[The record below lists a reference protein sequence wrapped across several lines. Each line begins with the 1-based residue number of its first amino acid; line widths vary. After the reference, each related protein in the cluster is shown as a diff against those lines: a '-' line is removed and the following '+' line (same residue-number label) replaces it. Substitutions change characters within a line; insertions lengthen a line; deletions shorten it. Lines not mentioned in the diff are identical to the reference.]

1 MSLARKGAIII
12 VCFAVF
18 FLFSRPSEAVI
29 VLEGDEHVLI
39 AAEARDSGSTEDSVP
54 EAKLG
59 TLTVV
64 ILPEEAKSAGARWST
79 DGGATWVSSDESL
92 LVSEGEATVTFQGI
106 IGWNSPEPLSVKVQ
120 GDGGASA
127 AGTYTP
133 LTATLRVHIDGP
145 EEARWHLNDGDPR
158 HPGELIEGVLPGD
171 HGLSFSEVDG
181 WLKPQDAEA
190 SLTPG
195 GATELSVAY
204 VRTSTITVTIDG
216 PAEAEWSVDGG
227 LGLRSGVSLEGL
239 APGEHT
245 ISFRIIGGWESP
257 KDEAVVLEAG
267 GVLKMTASY
276 AAIGGPVDKK
286 PATIS
291 ETVEPPETK
300 VALGPVADYSRTI
313 SAHAPLSVQGLPHD
327 DALPEIEAAHETPAP
342 VEEKREPDAEPKEG
356 DSIDSD
362 ESINLE
368 EGTEEKETP
377 PIEDEDRLVGN
388 PGIEPEEPQAPEEN
402 EDDSPPGEAAEP
414 TFALLDFGESENGR
428 IASAISARRRYLDLG
443 EAEHSLI
450 RACVP
455 DPLPPLPSAGVSAE
469 DMAVISDKLSYLITK
484 GAKGDEA
491 TPAILASDGF
501 RLATSAGDQTGKFLT
516 VRCTLTVSHSE
527 LNSVDPK
534 LAERVKTKIEAGEP
548 ISNALLREVRI
559 YKATGEGD
567 AMRMFDLVNCLSSG
581 GFPLDTFFTAR
592 VAGSSRDDFF
602 DTRERDAA
610 YVITFRLLL
619 FDGAAHNPD
628 RSVQPL
634 EGGWFIVFDGLK
646 DGTYSDPVILA
657 APRPKSVQEEKG
669 GGCAARPG
677 GAAAVLLLLPLL
689 LPAIRRTQ

>member
-1 MSLARKGAIII
+1 MSLARKNAVFV
-12 VCFAVF
+12 VCLAVF
-18 FLFSRPSEAVI
+18 FLFSRHSEAVI
-29 VLEGDEHVLI
+29 VLEGDEHVSI
-39 AAEARDSGSTEDSVP
+39 AAEAGDSGSTEDSVP
-54 EAKLG
+54 EAKSG

-106 IGWNSPEPLSVKVQ
+106 IGWNSPAPLSVKVQ

-145 EEARWHLNDGDPR
+145 EEARWHLNDGEPR

-171 HGLSFSEVDG
+171 YGVSFSEVDG

-195 GATELSVAY
+195 GATELSVVY
-204 VRTSTITVTIDG
+204 VRASTITVMIDG

-227 LGLRSGVSLEGL
+227 PGLRSGVSLEDL

-276 AAIGGPVDKK
+276 AAIGGPVGKK
-286 PATIS
+286 PATSS
-291 ETVEPPETK
+291 ETVEPPETE
-300 VALGPVADYSRTI
+300 VAMGPAADYSRTVL
-313 SAHAPLSVQGLPHD
+313 SHEALSVQGLPHD
-327 DALPEIEAAHETPAP
+327 DALPELEADHETPAP
-342 VEEKREPDAEPKEG
+342 VEDNKESNTEPKED
-356 DSIDSD
+356 DSIDPD
-362 ESINLE
+362 ESINIE
-368 EGTEEKETP
+368 EETEEKETP
-377 PIEDEDRLVGN
+377 PIEGEDSLVGN
-388 PGIEPEEPQAPEEN
+388 PGIEPDEPPAPEN

-428 IASAISARRRYLDLG
+428 IAGAISARRHYLDLG
-443 EAEHSLI
+443 DAEHSLI

-455 DPLPPLPSAGVSAE
+455 DPLPPLSSAGVSAE
-469 DMAVISDKLSYLITK
+469 DMAIISEKLSYLITK
-484 GAKGDEA
+484 DAEGDEA
-491 TPAILASDGF
+491 TPLILASDSF
-501 RLATSAGDQTGKFLT
+501 SLAASEGDQTGKFLT
-516 VRCTLTVSHSE
+516 VRCTLTINHSE
-527 LNSVDPK
+527 LSTVDPK
-534 LAERVKTKIEAGEP
+534 LAERVRTAVEAGEP
-548 ISNALLREVRI
+548 ISDALLREVKI
-559 YKATGEGD
+559 YKVTGEGD
-567 AMRMFDLVNCLSSG
+567 AIRMFDLVKCLSSG
-581 GFPLDTFFTAR
+581 GFPLDSFFATR
-592 VAGSSRDDFF
+592 MAGSSRDDFF

-610 YVITFRLLL
+610 YVVTFRLLL
-619 FDGAAHNPD
+619 FDGAVHNPD

-646 DGTYSDPVILA
+646 DGAYSDPVILA
-657 APRPKSVQEEKG
+657 APRPRSVQEEKG
-669 GGCAARPG
+669 GGCSAQPG
-677 GAAAVLLLLPLL
+677 GAGAILLLLPLL
-689 LPAIRRTQ
+689 LPAIRRAR